1 MYSIIPLL
9 RELVLSDIVADCL
22 DMSAKSGIDHKEGLL
37 GVGVYEVAG
46 VVINGVI
53 GVADAVATVDIERH
67 KARKLFHCS
76 SYAADL

>member
-22 DMSAKSGIDHKEGLL
+22 DVSAKSGIDHKEGLL

-46 VVINGVI
+46 VVVNSVVGI
-53 GVADAVATVDIERH
+53 ADAVATIDVKNHI
-67 KARKLFHCS
+67 ATKLFHW
-76 SYAADL
+76 

>member
-22 DMSAKSGIDHKEGLL
+22 DVSAKSVIDHKEGLL

-46 VVINGVI
+46 VVINSIV
-53 GVADAVATVDIERH
+53 GVADAVATVNVKNHI
-67 KARKLFHCS
+67 ATKLFHW
-76 SYAADL
+76 